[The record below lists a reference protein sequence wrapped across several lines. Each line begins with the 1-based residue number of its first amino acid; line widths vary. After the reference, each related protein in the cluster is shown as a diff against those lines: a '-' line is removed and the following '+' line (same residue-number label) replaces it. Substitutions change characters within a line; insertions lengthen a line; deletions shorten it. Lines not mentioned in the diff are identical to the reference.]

1 MSAHECWWA
10 LHAPCP
16 MAPCSWLLLSSNQ
29 CSLLHGV
36 FMAAQVYSWAIMSTL
51 EHPLALMRTHKQAR
65 EAMRASEYQWALM
78 SSHGHS
84 LAWRHGAMS
93 TMSTNESSR
102 VVMSMVP
109 WGHWNSSALMSD
121 YGTIAQY
128 LWVLVRAHEHRWVL
142 MRAHEI
148 SWVLNCFIKEETQN
162 VNF

>member
-10 LHAPCP
+10 PLVLWRHAHDCSWALISAHCS
-16 MAPCSWLLLSSNQ
+16 MAPCS
-29 CSLLHGV
+29 GV
-36 FMAAQVYSWAIMSTL
+36 FMAAQEYSWAIMSTL
-51 EHPLALMRTHKQAR
+51 EHTLALMRTHKQAR
-65 EAMRASEYQWALM
+65 EVMRASEYQWALM

-93 TMSTNESSR
+93 THESSR

-109 WGHWNSSALMSD
+109 WGHWNSSALMSA